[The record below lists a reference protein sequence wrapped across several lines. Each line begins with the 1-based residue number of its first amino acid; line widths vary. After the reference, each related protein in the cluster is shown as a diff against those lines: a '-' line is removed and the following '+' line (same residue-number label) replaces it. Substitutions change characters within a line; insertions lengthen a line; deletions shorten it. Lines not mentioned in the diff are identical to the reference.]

1 MRFLLAHCWLI
12 AGSLLSM
19 LLANDQLGSHFGSQS
34 AVGTLDSGDTTW
46 HWLVRRQKL
55 TLSCLD
61 SCGARWRTSF
71 FTFLSRFRSKM
82 DPCCLVHEKRKK
94 FSWKSYSKPWKAS
107 HLSVFVWIVTLTVA
121 FCDGVSRNSKFSWVV
136 RTNFLPS
143 RPVQNLKRPLAAI
156 AIQKRRGKKRDS
168 FLAAKSSPNLGWISS
183 K

>member
-1 MRFLLAHCWLI
+1 MLAISGHSFSLFGKYFGSQRNHKTREEFMRFLLAHCWLI

-136 RTNFLPS
+136 RTSFF
-143 RPVQNLKRPLAAI
+143 VLKSN
-156 AIQKRRGKKRDS
+156 GGFFGNKKR
-168 FLAAKSSPNLGWISS
+168 
-183 K
+183 